1 MIAKCDKISHGSAA
15 INYDLNKDLAKTIK
29 IHGMPDNIE
38 AEAMWDR
45 MTAEQAYLLVDG
57 GKPLQADALRF
68 EVSPT
73 PEETKGWTH
82 ADWERLADEF
92 IKTYDSISEV
102 KLKKKD
108 NKEVIVPLKTT
119 NIEHSQYIVSLHS
132 DSDSGILHLHILANR
147 VDENGNANEA
157 KLTGLRA
164 VKAANIINQRRGWK
178 QPMERRSENIA
189 EISAACFSILNEM
202 PVFDWKDY
210 VKRIEFKGY
219 NVKTNKDGEGR
230 IKGYSVARGNSYY
243 KSSLLGNT
251 KNLTPSHIEE
261 TWVVYHPQQPKVK
274 PIKPAKPSQPAVTP
288 KPKPMPL
295 EVKIPLTRFKANG
308 TWYEMRLSDAVKSE
322 FDTQFAD
329 HPENR
334 ENLFKTAAL
343 MFAGFVDAATNVAS
357 SAGGGGDPGTGWGR
371 DKDEDEREWA
381 RRFAI
386 KAKWLCKPMS
396 RGFRR

>member
-15 INYDLNKDLAKTIK
+15 INYDLNKDRAKTIK

-45 MTAEQAYLLVDG
+45 MTAEQAYLLVDD

-178 QPMERRSENIA
+178 QPMERRRENIA
-189 EISAACFSILNEM
+189 EISRTCLTILKEM
-202 PVFDWKDY
+202 QAFNWKDY
-210 VKRIEFKGY
+210 VDRLETKGY
-219 NVKTNKDGEGR
+219 KVKLNTDSEGIVR
-230 IKGYSVARGNSYY
+230 GYTVFRGNSYY

-251 KNLTPSHIEE
+251 KDFVPSHIEQ
-261 TWVVYHPQQPKVK
+261 TWAKFHYQQPKEN
-274 PIKPAKPSQPAVTP
+274 PAKAITPAVKS
-288 KPKPMPL
+288 KPKPVFPT
-295 EVKIPLTRFKANG
+295 VKIPWTRIHANG

-322 FDTQFAD
+322 FDAQFAD
-329 HPENR
+329 DLGNR
-334 ENLFKTAAL
+334 DNLFKTAVL
-343 MFAGFVDAATNVAS
+343 LFAGFVNAATNVAS
-357 SAGGGGDPGTGWGR
+357 SVGGGGDPGTGWGR

-381 RRFAI
+381 RRCAI
-386 KAKWLCKPMS
+386 KAKWLCKPMH
-396 RGFRR
+396 RGVRR